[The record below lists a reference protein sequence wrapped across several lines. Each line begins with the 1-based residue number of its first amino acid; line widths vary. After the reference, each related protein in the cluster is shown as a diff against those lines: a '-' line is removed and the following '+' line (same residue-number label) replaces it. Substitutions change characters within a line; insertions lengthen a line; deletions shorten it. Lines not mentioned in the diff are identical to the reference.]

1 MIYLKNIF
9 CSQNLL
15 FITLIFELN
24 LLMETK
30 SLTPET
36 PDDSAPPLFGAPSSS
51 PPPEE
56 FNIQS
61 FDLDFNGIQFIF
73 SLYDLPIKKI
83 KLLSKFKD
91 TSKKEYKKYEVEL
104 GLEEMKK
111 NFRYFRIFEDYNEF
125 KEEFLKFCKEK
136 SYEIKSYDANEIK
149 LVIKTKLE
157 ELIEVILKKV
167 NLSTDE
173 QIDFVINDIDDR
185 NEKIYSL
192 TNEMKEIKDD
202 IKKKDIQITNL
213 EKNINELKDKINDVE
228 NIKQINE
235 ELKGKISNIEDSIK
249 EIKKLM
255 EKDERK
261 RILYDSRIFKNKNEI
276 EFLYK
281 SISPNDNLTL
291 KLLFNSKVSGEDKEK
306 LKSAYRNK
314 SDIIILVKT
323 KTNKRFG
330 GYAHEP
336 FIDSKDFH
344 VRDNKAFLFSL
355 DKSRIYKSKGTEN
368 TLWNYNDESIDFGWG
383 VDLRIFHKF
392 FSKRN
397 YTNPSDKEF
406 DYKGDKFALNG
417 EKYFDIS
424 RLEIYQVVFNGKIIN

>member
-1 MIYLKNIF
+1 MIYLKKIF
-9 CSQNLL
+9 CSQKLL

-24 LLMETK
+24 LLMERK

-36 PDDSAPPLFGAPSSS
+36 PDESAPPIFAKPASL
-51 PPPEE
+51 EE
-56 FNIQS
+56 FNIQN
-61 FDLDFNGIQFIF
+61 FDLNFNGIQFIF
-73 SLYDLPIKKI
+73 SLYDLPSKKM

-91 TSKKEYKKYEVEL
+91 TLKKEYKKYEVEL
-104 GLEEMKK
+104 ELEEMKK
-111 NFRYFRIFEDYNEF
+111 NFRYFRMNDNYNEF
-125 KEEFLKFCKEK
+125 KGEFIKFYKEK
-136 SYEIKSYDANEIK
+136 RIEIKSYDDNEIK
-149 LVIKTKLE
+149 LSINTKLDDI
-157 ELIEVILKKV
+157 IEVILKKV

-185 NEKIYSL
+185 NEKIFNL
-192 TNEMKEIKDD
+192 TTEMQEIKDD

-228 NIKQINE
+228 SIKQVND
-235 ELKGKISNIEDSIK
+235 ELKGKISNLEESIK

-261 RILYDSRIFKNKNEI
+261 RVLYDSRIFKNKNEI

-281 SISPNDNLTL
+281 AISPNDNLTL
-291 KLLFNSKVSGEDKEK
+291 KLLFSSKISGEDKEK

-323 KTNKRFG
+323 KANKRFG

-336 FIDSKDFH
+336 FIESKDFH
-344 VRDNKAFLFSL
+344 VRDNKAFLFNL
-355 DKSRIYKSKGTEN
+355 EKSKIYKSKGTEN

-397 YTNPSDKEF
+397 YTNPSDNDF

-424 RLEIYQVVFNGKIIN
+424 RLEIYQVIFNGKIIN